1 MTKPRVVFP
10 FVEAGF
16 GHIMPMTAVSQ
27 AFEEKYGDRCEVVK
41 TYFYQDTGDPVMK
54 AMEDDF
60 INEVRK
66 HNHHKINGVMQFALM
81 ALVGQKASMSYLF
94 NTRYKKGRQACMD
107 YMMSLKPDLIL
118 NTHFSTLYF
127 ANQCREKRGLDTDV
141 VAYCPDPVVGRQWDK
156 RTDLIVLSSE
166 NGRKR
171 AIKKLKLRPEQLA
184 TVPFMLRKA
193 VENYDK
199 GKQYYRE
206 LHGLDKDKFT
216 VLLVD
221 GAYGEGKLEK
231 TAEALAKT
239 DMNLNVVAVCGKNE
253 PLLERMN
260 ALKTNE
266 NVTFKAYG
274 FTDKMLE
281 LNAAADLFVGKS
293 GASNLAESSYL
304 EVPQIITLYATPIE
318 KWIGEYY
325 IDEVGTAIKL
335 DKIEDIVGKI
345 REYCSSPEKMQPYK
359 DACKTVKT
367 TAGGEMLADILFE
380 RLKIRF
386 PELGND

>member
-1 MTKPRVVFP
+1 MDTKPRVVFP
-10 FVEAGF
+10 FVEAGY
-16 GHIMPMTAVSQ
+16 GHIMPMTTVCK
-27 AFEEKYGDRCEVVK
+27 AFEQKYGDRCEVVK
-41 TYFYQDTGDPVMK
+41 TYFFQDTHNPVMK

-66 HNHHKINGVMQFALM
+66 HNHHKINGIMQFALM

-94 NTRYKKGRQACMD
+94 NTRYKKGKQACID
-107 YMMSLKPDLIL
+107 YMMSLKPDLIM

-127 ANQCREKRGLDTDV
+127 ANRCREELGLNTDI
-141 VAYCPDPVVGRQWDK
+141 VAYCPDPIVGRQWDR

-166 NGRKR
+166 NGRQQ
-171 AIKKLKLRPEQLA
+171 AIKKLKLKPEQLA
-184 TVPFMLRKA
+184 TVPFMLRKE

-199 GKQYYRE
+199 DKAYYRE
-206 LHGLDKDKFT
+206 LHGLDPDKFT

-231 TAEALAKT
+231 TAEALARS
-239 DMNLNVVAVCGKNE
+239 DMSLNVIAVCGKNE
-253 PLLERMN
+253 PLFARMS
-260 ALKTNE
+260 ALKTNAGI
-266 NVTFKAYG
+266 TFKPYG

-281 LNAAADLFVGKS
+281 LNAAADVFVGKS

-325 IDEVGTAIKL
+325 IDEVGTAVKV
-335 DKIEDIVGKI
+335 DKIDDIVSKI
-345 REYCSSPEKMQPYK
+345 REYAVDPEKMKPYK
-359 DACKTVKT
+359 DACLKVKT
-367 TAGGEMLADILFE
+367 TEGGEMLADILFE
-380 RLKIRF
+380 RLKSRF
-386 PELGND
+386 PEL